1 MQGMTVLEVNG
12 LSKRYPVDASP
23 ISRLL
28 YLLFGQ
34 KAPQTK
40 MVLENVNFRLRR
52 GQCLGLIGNN
62 GAGKSTLLKMIA
74 GTIRP
79 TSGELKVHGRVT
91 AILELGAGFHPE
103 FTGRENIR
111 FNAQLIGI
119 TDAEIE
125 ALEPE
130 IIEFSELKEAIDTPI
145 KTYSSGM
152 VVRLAFSLVTALEPD
167 VLIVDE
173 ALAVGDQYFQKK
185 CIDRINHF
193 RDRGCTI
200 LFCSHSTYHVKAI
213 CDQAIWIEK
222 GQVKMLGPAEDV
234 ITAYEADVPKLAVET
249 QKGEAQKSVID
260 QMEALPHEVRLKAI
274 DQENLEEGR
283 KAKLVQMNVKQLG
296 QGEIPELLSH
306 DLEITVVAKVI
317 GEECPQFAIML
328 EQAKGA
334 GITVVGTQPDQ
345 SDPVN
350 IGSNFWKV
358 KLVFNDLPLHS
369 GDYVLSAYLF
379 DASGLVVYDEWL
391 HYQYFRVKREYPF
404 PGLVRLPYRWC

>member
-1 MQGMTVLEVNG
+1 MQEKRVLEVSN
-12 LSKRYPVDASP
+12 LSKSYQIESSP
-23 ISRLL
+23 IDRLS
-28 YLLFGQ
+28 YLLFG
-34 KAPQTK
+34 KGAPKTK
-40 MVLENVNFRLRR
+40 NVLENVNFSLNR

-79 TSGELKVHGRVT
+79 TQGQVKVHGRIT

-103 FTGRENIR
+103 FSGRENIR

-125 ALEPE
+125 ALEPQ
-130 IIEFSELKEAIDTPI
+130 IIEFSELNEAIDRPI

-185 CIDRINHF
+185 CIDRINLF
-193 RDRGCTI
+193 RERGCTI

-213 CDQAIWIEK
+213 CDQVIWIEK
-222 GQVKMLGPAEDV
+222 GQVKMLGAAEDV
-234 ITAYEADVPKLAVET
+234 ITAYESDVPKSIVDT
-249 QKGEAQKSVID
+249 KKGELKKSVAA
-260 QMEALPHEVRLKAI
+260 QMEDLPHEVDLLQSFSEI
-274 DQENLEEGR
+274 SEDGR
-283 KAKLVQMNVKQLG
+283 KAKLLQMVVTEVAAE
-296 QGEIPELLSH
+296 EIPELISR
-306 DLEITVVAKVI
+306 DLHVTVTAKVS
-317 GEECPQFAIML
+317 GDEPPQFAIML

-334 GITVVGTQPDQ
+334 GVTVVGTMPDKFI
-345 SDPVN
+345 PHK
-350 IGSNFWKV
+350 IGPELWQV
-358 KLVFNDLPLHS
+358 KLIFDEIPLHS

-391 HYQYFRVKREYPF
+391 HHQYFRIKRDYPF
-404 PGLVRLPYRWC
+404 PGLVRLPYHWC

>member
-1 MQGMTVLEVNG
+1 MHENRVLEVSD
-12 LSKRYPVDASP
+12 LTKSYQIDASP
-23 ISRLL
+23 IDRLS
-28 YLLFGQ
+28 YLLFGRGTP
-34 KAPQTK
+34 KTK
-40 MVLENVNFRLRR
+40 SVLQDVSFALNR

-79 TSGELKVHGRVT
+79 TRGEVKVHGRIT

-103 FTGRENIR
+103 FSGRENIR

-125 ALEPE
+125 ALEPK
-130 IIEFSELKEAIDTPI
+130 IIEFSELNEAIDRPI

-185 CIDRINHF
+185 CIDRINLF
-193 RDRGCTI
+193 RERGCTI

-222 GQVKMLGPAEDV
+222 GHVKMFGKAEDV
-234 ITAYEADVPKLAVET
+234 ITAYEADVPKLAVDT
-249 QKGEAQKSVID
+249 KKGEFQKSVAA
-260 QMEALPHEVRLKAI
+260 QMEALPHDINPSDSLSEK
-274 DQENLEEGR
+274 DEDGR
-283 KAKLVQMNVKQLG
+283 KAKLLEMLV
-296 QGEIPELLSH
+296 GEVTEADIPELISR
-306 DLEITVVAKVI
+306 DLVVTVTAKVS
-317 GEECPQFAIML
+317 GDEQPQFAIML

-334 GITVVGTQPDQ
+334 GVTVVGTMPDKFT
-345 SDPVN
+345 PN
-350 IGSNFWKV
+350 KIGPNLWQV
-358 KLVFNDLPLHS
+358 ELVFDDIPLHS

-391 HYQYFRVKREYPF
+391 HHQYFRIKRDYPF
-404 PGLVRLPYRWC
+404 PGLVRLPYHWS